1 MTTDVELRYATRE
14 DVPRL
19 SALMGYA
26 FQNDPVSQWLFPD
39 DTERAIRH
47 PAFFSVFL
55 ERALT
60 GGTVIRTVD
69 FRAVALWLDVNG
81 EPEPDSTQMRD
92 ALVEARGPNY
102 ERFRLLGEL
111 MTQHH
116 PKPVPHLY
124 LTFIAVAPRLWGTG
138 IGTALLRHKL
148 ARLDLAV
155 LPAYLE
161 ASSTRS
167 RTLYKRL
174 GFQDAGEPISL
185 PDGPEF
191 YPMWRAPGAP
201 AAVGT
206 TNAVARDRW
215 DHRSER
221 REPINSQH
229 WRGST

>member
-1 MTTDVELRYATRE
+1 MTTDVELRYAARE

-26 FQNDPVSQWLFPD
+26 FQNDPVSQWLFPN
-39 DTERAIRH
+39 DTDRAIRH

-55 ERALT
+55 EQALAA
-60 GGTVIRTVD
+60 GTVIRTVD
-69 FRAVALWLDVNG
+69 FRAIALWLDVNG
-81 EPEPDSTQMRD
+81 EPEPDSNQMRA
-92 ALVEARGPNY
+92 ALIEACGPNY
-102 ERFRLLGEL
+102 ERFCVLGEL

-116 PKPVPHLY
+116 PKPVPHMY

-167 RTLYKRL
+167 RALYERL
-174 GFQDAGEPISL
+174 GFQAIEPISL
-185 PDGPEF
+185 PDGPDL

-201 AAVGT
+201 VGVGR
-206 TNAVARDRW
+206 TNAVAMERW
-215 DHRSER
+215 DHRSDR
-221 REPINSQH
+221 QEPINSEH
-229 WRGST
+229 WRGTM